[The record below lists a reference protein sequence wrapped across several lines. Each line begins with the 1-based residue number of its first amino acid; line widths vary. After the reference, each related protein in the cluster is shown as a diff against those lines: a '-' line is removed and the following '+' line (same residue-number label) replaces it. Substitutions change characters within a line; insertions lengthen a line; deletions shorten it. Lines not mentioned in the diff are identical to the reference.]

1 MTLMRMIEAPY
12 SIAPEGHEEGEF
24 DLYNLGPTK
33 SVFVGGI
40 IGSENFDA
48 GGMFSTHQ
56 VDRKDYDEL
65 FAKKLLK
72 IDPPHRVHAYLEHH
86 LRHSIDKLG
95 GASVFLDHFK
105 YTILH
110 PLEQHRAYSP
120 HVAAASD
127 WYNKTMDNIHKQH
140 RRERNYFLS
149 EAFRVAHE
157 HSPSSP
163 LQVSLDP
170 VEFGKSIGFDEAA
183 TTRIMHDL
191 VDEGLV
197 TSSLG
202 MGMLMVTGK
211 GRRYLEQLHGDDDP
225 RLNPPTIVN
234 NTYNASGG
242 SILQVA
248 THSPHATQ
256 TANVGDQLA
265 ETRAFTER
273 VTAKLDEIQQLIT
286 AEQFVSLK
294 ADLEFLKEKLDEPK
308 PRLSLIAQLQQ
319 GIMESLPSELVAFVV
334 GKLAGG

>member
-1 MTLMRMIEAPY
+1 MNEAPY
-12 SIAPEGHEEGEF
+12 SLAPAGQDEGEF
-24 DLYNLGPTK
+24 DLFNLGPTK

-40 IGSENFDA
+40 IGGSNPDMSHLFT
-48 GGMFSTHQ
+48 THT
-56 VDRKDYDEL
+56 VDRKDYDEQ
-65 FAKKLLK
+65 FAEKMMK
-72 IDPPHRVHAYLEHH
+72 IDPPHRVHAFLDYH
-86 LRHSIDKLG
+86 LQHSIEKLG

-110 PLEQHRAYSP
+110 PLEQHRAKSP

-127 WYNKTMDNIHKQH
+127 WFKKTMDNIHKQH

-149 EAFRVAHE
+149 EAYRVVYE
-157 HSPSSP
+157 HNPSGP

-202 MGMLMVTGK
+202 MGMLMVTAK

-225 RLNPPTIVN
+225 RLNPPTIVQN
-234 NTYNASGG
+234 NYNASGG

-248 THSPHATQ
+248 NASPHATQ
-256 TANVGDQLA
+256 TANVGDVIQEARTFADQLSA
-265 ETRAFTER
+265 ALPEIQKVATPDQFTEI
-273 VTAKLDEIQQLIT
+273 TDE
-286 AEQFVSLK
+286 
-294 ADLEFLKEKLDEPK
+294 LEFLKKKLDSTTPPK
-308 PRLSLIAQLQQ
+308 NVIKTIKDELIKRVIGLPFDAAKWFGPEILQ
-319 GIMESLPSELVAFVV
+319 GL
-334 GKLAGG
+334 